1 MRPAAHAV
9 VLLAHGSRDREWARP
24 LRRLQRLLRSRL
36 AGAPVELAF
45 LELAAPTFD
54 EVLARILRRGAA
66 RVTVVPLFL
75 GRGRHLGRDVA
86 SLLARA
92 KRRHPGLALGAL
104 PALGDAPAVLEAI
117 AAWIADS
124 RLSS

>member
-1 MRPAAHAV
+1 MRVAGRAV
-9 VLLAHGSRDREWARP
+9 ILLAHGSRDPEWARP
-24 LRRLQRLLRSRL
+24 LRRLRRRLRSRL
-36 AGAPVELAF
+36 PATPIELAF
-45 LELAAPTFD
+45 LELAPPTFD
-54 EVLARILRRGAA
+54 EALARLARRGAA

-92 KRRHPGLALGAL
+92 KKRHPDVALEAL

-117 AAWIADS
+117 AGWIADS